1 MSTVMDNAGKSRL
14 LGANTWL
21 IVLALSVLVFGLNTG
36 YATWKAARLGGASS
50 SASSLQVNSQKLAVQ
65 AREAVGGNKD
75 AFTAFKKT
83 RGDIDADIQKLNDN
97 YGTTAGV
104 SGPISAVSKSWEPL
118 GKSAAQVTASET
130 AVLALAGNADSF
142 SSKVPQLQA
151 RLDEL
156 VRAMS
161 ASGSPSSQV
170 YIALR
175 QVVLSATMAR
185 RITEIR
191 AGGSGAG
198 MADRKSVV

>member
-175 QVVLSATMAR
+175 QVVLSATMA
-185 RITEIR
+185 
-191 AGGSGAG
+191 
-198 MADRKSVV
+198 DRKSVV